1 MAELLKAFP
10 PGYGDQGY
18 ITDPLMCLNQLFCN
32 FIVADRSQSSLVI
45 GSSYSLRWI
54 LGEYNSTPE
63 TAVEKIKTQL
73 TEYIS
78 GYFKSVLVT
87 TRYEK
92 DATSNTVSFNKY
104 QIEITAVDNKN
115 GTSRLSETIKVS
127 ESGGIE
133 DIEELIASL
142 ANSVK

>member
-1 MAELLKAFP
+1 MAELLKVFP

-18 ITDPLMCLNQLFCN
+18 ITDPLLGLRQLFCN
-32 FIVADRSQSSLVI
+32 FIVADRSQSSLVS
-45 GSSYSLRWI
+45 GHSHSLRWI

-63 TAVEKIKTQL
+63 IAIDKIKTEL

-78 GYFKSVLVT
+78 GYFKTVLVST
-87 TRYEK
+87 KYEK
-92 DATSNTVSFNKY
+92 DATSSTASYNKY
-104 QIEITAVDNKN
+104 QIDITAVDN
-115 GTSRLSETIKVS
+115 GGGYSRLSKTIKVS

-142 ANSVK
+142 GNDIK

>member
-87 TRYEK
+87 TRYAPSEISK
-92 DATSNTVSFNKY
+92 PYITKIVASPNALYFN
-104 QIEITAVDNKN
+104 
-115 GTSRLSETIKVS
+115 L
-127 ESGGIE
+127 
-133 DIEELIASL
+133 
-142 ANSVK
+142 